1 MLKNISIIGGD
12 LRIANLVHMLKKEKW
27 NITTYGL
34 EKADIQWDTTCVEA
48 TSLEEAV
55 EKSSL
60 LVSAIPLSS
69 NGKTIN
75 SPFSEHPIYLEELL
89 SRVGKKTLI
98 AGNIKEKMI
107 EEIQNNGG
115 EVIDLLKQEEL
126 TILNT
131 IATAEGAIQIAM
143 EETARTIHSSN
154 VLVLGFGRVGKVV
167 ADRLQGLGAH
177 VACEARK
184 KSDLAWIKA
193 YGYDPID
200 LQQLDENLY
209 KYTILINTIP
219 SMILDETRI
228 QLLNHEAV
236 VIDLASYP
244 GGVDKEA
251 AKKHHIKYIWAL
263 SLPGKVAPTTSAEYI
278 KQTLYTIIEQR
289 KM

>member
-12 LRIANLVHMLKKEKW
+12 LRIAKLVQMLKKEKW

-34 EKADIQWDTTCVEA
+34 EEADIQWDATCTKA
-48 TSLEEAV
+48 ASLEEAV
-55 EKSSL
+55 EKNEIVL
-60 LVSAIPLSS
+60 SAIPLSS

-75 SPFSEHPIYLEELL
+75 SPFSENPIYLEELL
-89 SRVGKKTLI
+89 PRIGQKTLL
-98 AGNIKEKMI
+98 AGNIKEKML

-131 IATAEGAIQIAM
+131 ISTAEGAIQIAM
-143 EETARTIHSSN
+143 EETARTIHASH

-167 ADRLQGLGAH
+167 ADRLQGLGAK

-193 YGYDPID
+193 YGYEPID
-200 LQQLDENLY
+200 LQNLDENLY

-228 QLLNHEAV
+228 QLLNKEAV

-263 SLPGKVAPTTSAEYI
+263 SLPGKVAPITSAEYI
-278 KQTLYTIIEQR
+278 KQTLYNVIEQK